1 MKSYFRF
8 LWKHKSL
15 TLIQILG
22 VSLGLSFAIPAVSL
36 LVKLWQMD
44 HDNPEYRNIYGVCTA
59 QTMSFA
65 SEDDYLVDT
74 YPEVEDAVMFMT
86 SKCHKTNDVINKDVR
101 LTARTMYCNPDITG
115 FFPLEM
121 IAGSIESL
129 ALDNRII
136 LSKEF
141 AANLSEND
149 LMGSVL
155 TVNDKEYVVG
165 GIYDSFD
172 SQKIP
177 FADIIL
183 GLNQHFDRMK
193 EIFSYT
199 FVRLKDGTDG
209 EKFEEKL
216 RSNETERFASNL
228 NTNVANVDIRLVR
241 YDRMSTNGHFYNLTS
256 LPSTLAVL
264 LVSALILLF
273 LMAIFNFTNLSISM
287 STRRSREMATRQLLG
302 STKSDIWKQVFHE
315 NIVFTAVCFI
325 TGMLLAF
332 AMSAPLKFLYS
343 LADEYSSL
351 SSIAF
356 SPAALVS
363 YALLI
368 VVVGVLTGIAPAR
381 SITRFSALDV
391 VKGEFRAKEKS
402 FLSKALIV
410 FHGVL
415 TVAIV
420 FLTLVEMAQVRHNSR
435 IDFGCD
441 IDDVCFVSLI
451 DLTDAEKEYVFQTL
465 SNKPYVSSMGYSGCL
480 PGNFITGM
488 KFGDDVYDIL
498 DCDQGAFD
506 AFGFRVKE
514 DLASRGKS
522 TLWLSESLKERLAG
536 RDLTGNEM
544 SGVGADVVGGTVET
558 VLMNSRRM
566 LYPTVYPVVVVE
578 AVSSPSGKN
587 FLVLKTTGDHKEV
600 SEDISKTVTSALYD
614 NSGTVKNTVCDYV
627 RDNFYR
633 ENFWHVESILKL
645 MKVYALFMLIL
656 SLLGILGISTYNM
669 QVRRHDMAVRKVF
682 GSSTKAEVLRNVRS
696 YSILMLIANAI
707 GLPAGFK
714 LAPLLNSNLVSK
726 VAISPWMFVV
736 TFLFTMLAVICVC
749 LVQSW
754 YTASAN
760 PVDSIK
766 SE

>member
-1 MKSYFRF
+1 M
-8 LWKHKSL
+8 

-36 LVKLWQMD
+36 LVRLWQMD

-86 SKCHKTNDVINKDVR
+86 SKNGEENDVINKDIR
-101 LTARTMYCNPDITG
+101 LKASTMYCNPDISG

-121 IAGSIESL
+121 SAGSIESL
-129 ALDNRII
+129 ALGNRII

-141 AANLSEND
+141 AAKLSEND
-149 LMGSVL
+149 LMGRVL

-241 YDRMSTNGHFYNLTS
+241 YDRMSTNGKFYSLTS
-256 LPSTLAVL
+256 LPFKFAVL

-273 LMAIFNFTNLSISM
+273 LIAVFNFTNLSIAM
-287 STRRSREMATRQLLG
+287 STRRAREMATRQLLG
-302 STKSDIWKQVFHE
+302 SKKSDIWKHVLHE

-325 TGMLLAF
+325 AGILLAL
-332 AMSAPLKFLYS
+332 ALSAPLEYLYS
-343 LADEYSSL
+343 LADEDSL

-420 FLTLVEMAQVRHNSR
+420 FLTLVELAQVRHNSR

-451 DLTDAEKEYVFQTL
+451 DLTDDEKEYVFQTL

-480 PGNFITGM
+480 PGNFITAM
-488 KFGDDVYDIL
+488 KFGDDVYNIL

-614 NSGTVKNTVCDYV
+614 NSGTVRNTVCDYV
-627 RDNFYR
+627 RDNFYK
-633 ENFWHVESILKL
+633 NHFWFDESILKL